1 MAITVSKMQEMRQTY
16 FAKGTLR
23 ERFAMGTFWSF
34 AGAVISRGLTLLA
47 SIAVARFL
55 GKTGFGE
62 LGIIQSTF
70 GMLGMFAGLGLGVT
84 ATKYVAEFRR
94 NDPVKAGHAISLSF
108 MIALGAGGII
118 SLMLIV
124 FAPWLAEH
132 TVAAPHLARLLQIGS
147 GILFFSAINGVQT
160 GALSGFEA
168 FRPIANI
175 NLASGLLSFPLMVGG
190 VYLFGLQ
197 GAVWALV
204 ISTALNCLLS
214 HYALNNQ
221 IRSNNIPI
229 DYIGSAC
236 EWHILWKF
244 SLPAFLSGMMVGPV
258 NWLCSALLVNR
269 PDGYSEMGIFNA
281 ASQWR
286 NAILFLPAVLG
297 QVLVPM
303 LSERIGLKDKPAIR
317 KILFYSMAMNAL
329 ILGPVVIAGC
339 FFSSNIM
346 GAYGKDFGSSW
357 ATLII
362 VLITSGL
369 LAVQMPVGQIIVA
382 SGRLWLGFLMNIG
395 WAAVTIFATML
406 ALQKGAFG
414 LAIGQLSGYIIHGI
428 WTIAFAYKI
437 INKGSNV

>member
-1 MAITVSKMQEMRQTY
+1 
-16 FAKGTLR
+16 
-23 ERFAMGTFWSF
+23 
-34 AGAVISRGLTLLA
+34 
-47 SIAVARFL
+47 
-55 GKTGFGE
+55 
-62 LGIIQSTF
+62 
-70 GMLGMFAGLGLGVT
+70 
-84 ATKYVAEFRR
+84 
-94 NDPVKAGHAISLSF
+94 
-108 MIALGAGGII
+108 
-118 SLMLIV
+118 MLIM

-132 TVAAPHLARLLQIGS
+132 TLAAPQLAGLLQIGS

-168 FRPIANI
+168 FRAIANI
-175 NLASGLLSFPLMVGG
+175 NLISGLLSFPLMVGG
-190 VYLFGLQ
+190 VYLYGLQ

-214 HYALNNQ
+214 HFALNNL

-229 DYIGSAC
+229 NYIRSAG
-236 EWHILWKF
+236 EWQILWKF

-258 NWLCSALLVNR
+258 NWICSALLVNQ
-269 PDGYSEMGIFNA
+269 PNGYAEMGIFSA

-286 NAILFLPAVLG
+286 NAILFLPGVLG

-303 LSERIGLKDKPAIR
+303 LSERIGLKDRPAIR
-317 KILFYSMAMNAL
+317 KILFYSMAVNAL
-329 ILGPVVIAGC
+329 VLGPIVIAGC
-339 FFSSNIM
+339 FFSPSIM

-357 ATLII
+357 ATLIV

-369 LAVQMPVGQIIVA
+369 LAVQMPVGQVIIA
-382 SGRLWLGFLMNIG
+382 SGQLWLGFLMNIG

-406 ALQKGAFG
+406 ALRKGAFG
-414 LAIGQLSGYIIHGI
+414 LAIGQLSGYMIHGI